1 MNTGAKISFDARN
14 KAAYEAGGTR
24 FVNWLLGLL
33 SGQDYDHGQIE
44 TVEAAVEHSHEFIAR
59 LSLLL
64 VEKGVL
70 TKEDILKIVEPESL
84 GYTEKGGYKWPENT
98 EKPE

>member
-1 MNTGAKISFDARN
+1 MNTAAKTRFADRN
-14 KAAYEAGGTR
+14 RRDYTAGGTR
-24 FVNWLLGLL
+24 FVSWLMSLL
-33 SGQDYDHGQIE
+33 SGREYDNGQIE
-44 TVEAAVEHSHEFIAR
+44 ALEAAVEHSHEFIAK

-84 GYTEKGGYKWPENT
+84 GYDEKGKYKWPVDST
-98 EKPE
+98 EK